1 MWYQQYRITKLV
13 LGEKIMHIRTKICGI
28 TRPQDAVCVANCG
41 ADAIGL
47 VFYQKSQRYVNC
59 QTAKQI
65 IQVLPPFISVV
76 GLFVNPPADYVYQII
91 ETLPIDL
98 LQFQGDEDED
108 FCTQFKRPYI
118 KAIQVK
124 NTQDIENSIK
134 IHQSARALL
143 FDAYHPQQY
152 GGSGQHFDWNILPNN
167 INRQWIL
174 AGGLNSDNIVQA
186 ITTTRTLNIDISS
199 GVESDKGI
207 KDAQKIK
214 QFMQQI
220 RKLEQSLPETKI

>member
-1 MWYQQYRITKLV
+1 
-13 LGEKIMHIRTKICGI
+13 MHIRTKICGI
-28 TRPQDAVCVANCG
+28 TRIQDAICVANCG

-47 VFYQKSQRYVNC
+47 VFYPDSPRYVNC

-65 IQVLPPFISVV
+65 IQALPPFISVV
-76 GLFVNPPADYVYQII
+76 GLFVNPSSDYVTRVI
-91 ETLPIDL
+91 ETLPIDY
-98 LQFQGDEDED
+98 LQFQGDEDEN
-108 FCTQFKRPYI
+108 FCTKFKRPYI
-118 KAIQVK
+118 KAIRVC
-124 NTQDIENSIK
+124 NRQDIENAL
-134 IHQSARALL
+134 QQYQTARALL

-152 GGSGQHFDWNILPNN
+152 GGSGKHFDWNILPDN
-167 INRQWIL
+167 IKNRTWIL